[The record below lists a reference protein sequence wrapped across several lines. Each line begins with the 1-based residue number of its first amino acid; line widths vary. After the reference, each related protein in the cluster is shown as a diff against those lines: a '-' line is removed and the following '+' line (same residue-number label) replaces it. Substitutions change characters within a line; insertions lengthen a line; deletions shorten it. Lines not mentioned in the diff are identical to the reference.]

1 MANETAPLEFTG
13 GERETV
19 SRLALIMKGV
29 AAVLLLLATINVAG
43 GAMVLLSGSPTGI
56 LAIIEG
62 LITGLLGLIMVA
74 SAADVRFLVETK
86 FTSTHLG
93 NAFQDLTVFYK
104 VVILVAIPVAVIRL
118 LIG

>member
-13 GERETV
+13 GDGDTV
-19 SRLALIMKGV
+19 SGLALLMKGV
-29 AAVLLLLATINVAG
+29 AAVMLLLAAIDGAG
-43 GAMVLLSGSPTGI
+43 GAMALLGGSPTGI

-62 LITGLLGLIMVA
+62 LVTALLGLIMVA
-74 SAADVRFLVETK
+74 SATDVRFMVETK

-104 VVILVAIPVAVIRL
+104 VVILVAIPIAVIRL